1 MDISICIQ
9 LKKDTKIDVTE
20 FILFFSIRIQNWIR
34 RNVEYPIPSISMKVT
49 MTDDI
54 KFNTTNNAHHLSY
67 LKIIYMTNDNDI
79 NLILIMM
86 YPWIMS

>member
-1 MDISICIQ
+1 M
-9 LKKDTKIDVTE
+9 
-20 FILFFSIRIQNWIR
+20 
-34 RNVEYPIPSISMKVT
+34 EYPIPSISMKVT

-67 LKIIYMTNDNDI
+67 LKFIYMTNDNDI

-86 YPWIMS
+86 YP